1 MAICY
6 KKLWKCLD
14 ERKLKKKDLSE
25 LSGVSL
31 GTLSKMRKCGIVKT
45 SVLEKICLALNCDVG
60 DILEIVP
67 DCDEKKEK

>member
-31 GTLSKMRKCGIVKT
+31 GTLSKMGKCEIVKT